1 MTGNE
6 AVEAVIAALE
16 QLEISYMITGSFASN
31 VYGLPRSTKDADF
44 IIEAPPDQI
53 DRLLNGLKPPLRSD
67 PQMLFETVTS
77 SRRWIVRVD
86 RSPFIVELFLLNSHP
101 YDRCRFDR
109 RCRLEI
115 IPGIKASLA
124 TAEDV
129 VVQKIR
135 WASRGKR
142 PQDLVDASNV
152 IQVSGGSLDWSYIE
166 KWCAELDATAA
177 LAEARAMAEG

>member
-16 QLEISYMITGSFASN
+16 KLEIGYMITGSSASN

-44 IIEAPPDQI
+44 IIEALPDQI

-67 PQMLFETVTS
+67 PQMPFETVTS

-86 RSPFIVELFLLNSHP
+86 RSPFIVELCLLNSHP
-101 YDRCRFDR
+101 YDRSRFDR

-129 VVQKIR
+129 IVQMLR

-152 IQVSGGSLDWSYIE
+152 IQVSGEFLDWPYIE
-166 KWCAELDATAA
+166 KWCNQLNATAA
-177 LAEARAMAEG
+177 LAEARAIAEG